1 MHSSVFLGQK
11 QIKTV
16 MKLRRLFAI
25 IGVALSCALFSS
37 CTKEE
42 SGSAFDN
49 VLWTGTYPSQMLNN
63 DTKEWEEWTSCISL
77 QFCHSGLEC
86 IVDTGIV
93 GLLASNRS
101 IYEVKGDSKENFT
114 LCKTNGGQ
122 TIQYYSG
129 TIKGNK
135 MSFEFLSCDKV
146 ERTIELEKVELN

>member
-1 MHSSVFLGQK
+1 
-11 QIKTV
+11 

-25 IGVALSCALFSS
+25 IAVALSCALFSS

-42 SGSAFDN
+42 SGPAFDN
-49 VLWTGTYPSQMLNN
+49 VLWMGTYPSRMLSS

-77 QFCHSGLEC
+77 QFCHVGLEC

-93 GLLASNRS
+93 GLLAINRS
-101 IYEVKGDSKENFT
+101 IYEVKWHSKESFT

-129 TIKGNK
+129 TINGDK
-135 MSFEFLSCDKV
+135 MSFEILSCDKV
-146 ERTIELEKVELN
+146 ERTIELEKVEL

>member
-1 MHSSVFLGQK
+1 
-11 QIKTV
+11 
-16 MKLRRLFAI
+16 MKLRRLFAV
-25 IGVALSCALFSS
+25 IGVALACTLFSS

-42 SGSAFDN
+42 NGSAFDN
-49 VLWTGTYPSQMLNN
+49 VLWMGSYPSKMLNN
-63 DTKEWEEWTSCISL
+63 DTKEWEEKTSYISL
-77 QFCHSGLEC
+77 QFRHSGLEC

-101 IYEVKGDSKENFT
+101 IYEVKWYSKEKFT

-129 TIKGNK
+129 TIKGDK

-146 ERTIELEKVELN
+146 ERTIEMEKVELK

>member
-1 MHSSVFLGQK
+1 
-11 QIKTV
+11 
-16 MKLRRLFAI
+16 MKFGRLFAI
-25 IGVALSCALFSS
+25 IGVVLACALFSS

-42 SGSAFDN
+42 SGSAFDS
-49 VLWTGTYPSQMLNN
+49 VLWTGTYPSQTLNN
-63 DTKEWEEWTSCISL
+63 DTKEMEDHTSCISL

-86 IVDTGIV
+86 IVDTGIA
-93 GLLASNRS
+93 GAYGMNRTN
-101 IYEVKGDSKENFT
+101 YEVKWYSKENFT

>member
-1 MHSSVFLGQK
+1 
-11 QIKTV
+11 

-25 IGVALSCALFSS
+25 IGVALACALVSS

-42 SGSAFDN
+42 SGSASDN
-49 VLWTGTYPSQMLNN
+49 VLWTGTFPCQMLNN
-63 DTKEWEEWTSCISL
+63 DTKEMEERTACISL
-77 QFCHSGLEC
+77 QFRHSGLEC
-86 IVDTGIV
+86 IVYTGIV
-93 GLLASNRS
+93 GMYAMNRT
-101 IYEVKGDSKENFT
+101 IYEVKWYSKENFT

>member
-1 MHSSVFLGQK
+1 
-11 QIKTV
+11 

-25 IGVALSCALFSS
+25 IGVALACALFSS

-49 VLWTGTYPSQMLNN
+49 VLWTGTYPSQTLNN
-63 DTKEWEEWTSCISL
+63 DTKEMEDHTSCISL
-77 QFCHSGLEC
+77 QFCHSRLEC

-93 GLLASNRS
+93 GLYAMNRR
-101 IYEVKGDSKENFT
+101 IYEVKWYSKDNFT

-146 ERTIELEKVELN
+146 ERTIELEKVELK